1 MSVMLSNQQKQYLS
15 WLLTKKSADNSIDSL
30 ASTLIDSQVDL
41 NPHQVDAALFAFK
54 NPLSQGVLLADEVG
68 LGKTIEAGLVIA
80 QTWAERKKRI
90 LIITPANLR
99 KQWYQELY
107 DKFGLKAV
115 IFEAKI
121 YNQLKKRR

>member
-1 MSVMLSNQQKQYLS
+1 MSAILSNQQKQYLS
-15 WLLTKKSADNSIDSL
+15 WLLTKKSADSSIDSI

-107 DKFGLKAV
+107 DKFGLKAA

-121 YNQLKKRR
+121 YNRT